1 MQKIIG
7 LDIGSYSIKAV
18 EVLNRYKSYEISN
31 FYENVIPQMDEI
43 SPDQVIPA
51 TMEQLF
57 IENRIEADRIVTAMP
72 GQYISSRILSFQF
85 SDPRKIEAAVFS
97 EIEDAVPFNLDEMI
111 IDHQI
116 LGRIGDQ
123 TFVLV
128 AMTRKNYLGSFLEHL
143 HRINIDPKLVDV
155 DSLAFY
161 NLAPYLEMDED
172 KSYGI
177 VDVGHEKTSVCFI
190 RNGVLRLFRSI
201 NLGGRYITEFLARDL
216 ETSFNEAQRVKHNVG
231 ALTSQFLDA
240 PGLNLSPFDREVSAR
255 IGEAC
260 SSIAKE
266 LSRTLYSYKNWEK
279 EPIEKI
285 FLSGGT
291 SQIKNLDHYM
301 SSALHTKVEMANLGS
316 SKLEIH
322 SSLHEKSEVICQG
335 VAIGVRAVTSLK
347 LHSQVNLRKGEFA
360 YVQDYESVFRT
371 VGSVSRYLGISLA
384 LMVISYTLHFFAYT
398 KQIEATQE
406 IYKKELMLAA
416 PTLKKKIKSGRLTF
430 AVMHRDGKTV
440 LNDKIRRMTQAFEN
454 FTEVNSDSGALVA
467 LERMSAKVPKD
478 ISVNMVEYGY
488 ETKRDGSGRVKI
500 KVEADSFDTVSK
512 FQNAIKSVDEFLEVK
527 EKSADTKPGT
537 ELIVAV
543 VEAEYLQK

>member
-1 MQKIIG
+1 
-7 LDIGSYSIKAV
+7 
-18 EVLNRYKSYEISN
+18 YKSYEISN
-31 FYENVIPQMDEI
+31 FYENVIPQMDEV
-43 SPDQVIPA
+43 SPDIVIPA

-57 IENRIEADRIVTAMP
+57 VENNIQADRIVTAMP

-85 SDPRKIEAAVFS
+85 SDPRKIEAAVFA
-97 EIEDAVPFNLDEMI
+97 EIEDAVPFNLDDMI

-116 LGRIGDQ
+116 LGQIGSQ

-161 NLAPYLEMDED
+161 NLAPYLDMDED

-216 ETSFNEAQRVKHNVG
+216 ETSFNEAQRVKHDVG
-231 ALTSQFLDA
+231 ALSAQYLDA
-240 PGLNLSPFDREVSAR
+240 PELGLKGIDHEVSLR

-301 SSALHTKVEMANLGS
+301 SSALHTRVEMARLGH
-316 SKLEIH
+316 SKLEINP
-322 SSLHEKSEVICQG
+322 SLHDRSEVICQG
-335 VAIGVRAVTSLK
+335 VSIGVRAVTSLR

-360 YVQDYESVFRT
+360 YVQDYASVFRT
-371 VGSVSRYLGISLA
+371 VGMVSRYIGVALG
-384 LMVISYTLHFFAYT
+384 LMAISYALHYFAYS
-398 KQIEATQE
+398 KQIESTQA
-406 IYKKELMLAA
+406 IYKKELIQSA
-416 PTLKKKIKSGRLTF
+416 PSLKKKIQSGRLSF
-430 AVMHRDGKTV
+430 DVMNRDGKTV
-440 LNDKIRRMTQAFEN
+440 LNDRIRRMHQAYLS
-454 FTEVNSDSGALVA
+454 FTDVNSDSGALVS
-467 LERMSAKVPKD
+467 LERMSQKVPKD
-478 ISVNMVEYGY
+478 ISVNVVEYGY

-500 KVEADSFDTVSK
+500 KVEADSFDTVAK
-512 FQNAIKSVDEFLEVK
+512 FQNALKSVEEFVELK

-537 ELIVAV
+537 ELIVAI
-543 VEAEYLQK
+543 VEAEYLPR